1 MEEVLLSFKTEMEHV
16 QSILSKAF
24 KIRAGSLLDL
34 MRMDFSP
41 VKNLA
46 RPGLILLAANL
57 YNNVSRQVVYLAAI
71 LQFIHTA
78 SQIHKI
84 VLENDGLMEKTDYF
98 RDYCQLPVLI
108 GDYLYS
114 QVFVSLCDA
123 GLFNYLRTFSDL
135 IGQINEGC
143 ILKLRTDQ
151 EGTQPA
157 DSYMTVIEKESG
169 RVIAA
174 CCRISGELAGAPE
187 DDLHLLESLGFNLGM
202 ALGFAE
208 DIPGNSEA
216 AKDFFKNALNCL
228 ESLPH
233 GESRKLLM
241 QFIGSLQEGNLYYA
255 K

>member
-1 MEEVLLSFKTEMEHV
+1 LLSFNKELEHV

-24 KIRAGSLLDL
+24 KTRAGSLLDL
-34 MRMDFSP
+34 MRLDFSP
-41 VKNLA
+41 VNNHT

-84 VLENDGLMEKTDYF
+84 VLENDGLMEKIDYF

-114 QVFVSLCDA
+114 QIFVNLCDA
-123 GLFNYLRTFSDL
+123 GLFNYLRTFAEL
-135 IGQINEGC
+135 IGQINEKC
-143 ILKLRTDQ
+143 ILKIKTDQ
-151 EGTQPA
+151 EGTQSA
-157 DSYMTVIEKESG
+157 DSNMTVIEKESG

-187 DDLHLLESLGFNLGM
+187 EDLDLLESFGFNLGM
-202 ALGFAE
+202 ALGLAE
-208 DIPGNSEA
+208 DMPGNSEA
-216 AKDFFKNALNCL
+216 VKDFFKDALNCL
-228 ESLPH
+228 ELLPQ
-233 GESRKLLM
+233 GESRNLLK
-241 QFIGSLQEGNLYYA
+241 QFIGSLQEEYVSYA